1 MTRRMDDRG
10 LATGFISFVAIIVVG
25 AFFIIFFTPAI
36 NEVSAGFLNTTNN
49 PTATEAIELRT
60 RIWSLIGFFILFAA
74 AIFVVARA
82 VFEGSGGV

>member
-1 MTRRMDDRG
+1 MTRSMDNRG

-36 NEVSAGFLNTTNN
+36 DGVSSGFLSATDN
-49 PTATEAIELRT
+49 PTATEAIKLRQ
-60 RIWSLIGFFILFAA
+60 RIWGLIGFFIMFAGA
-74 AIFVVARA
+74 VFVIARG